1 MGNLL
6 PWKLRGMRVS
16 RKRVILY
23 EMNSGR
29 HLWMLR
35 RMTQQKRSRLEKW
48 DWEATAWRR
57 GEFGV
62 RSPWLQLVLGKH
74 HL

>member
-1 MGNLL
+1 MGNLV

-16 RKRVILY
+16 KERVILY

-35 RMTQQKRSRLEKW
+35 RMTQQKRSRPEKW

-57 GEFGV
+57 GEFRV
-62 RSPWLQLVLGKH
+62 RSPWLQLVLGKR